1 MIIKLGGKPLYP
13 VTHLASPPLMVL
25 ISCFGPGTEEMD
37 HKRTRLLFPGSIVL
51 FGREEKRLNR
61 DGIKSCKEASVEL
74 GVAGRAWIPG

>member
-1 MIIKLGGKPLYP
+1 
-13 VTHLASPPLMVL
+13 
-25 ISCFGPGTEEMD
+25 MD